1 MKKIKSLVNYFS
13 KGELALWLCSEV
25 VIIAA
30 NILLGK
36 SDYTSVIASMIGVT
50 ALIFNAKGNP
60 MGPALMVFFSI
71 FYGYISFT
79 FRYYG
84 EMLTYLGM
92 SMPMAIISLIS
103 WLKNP
108 YNGHKSEVTV
118 NRHISKCEQI
128 FMWTLTVAVTI
139 AFYFI
144 LKVFNTANIIPSTVS
159 VGTSFVAVYLSFRRS
174 PFFAL
179 GYAVNDIVLIILW
192 ILASFHD
199 VSYLSVVICFIA
211 FLANDTYSFINWQ
224 RMSRRQALGICT
236 SAEPA

>member
-1 MKKIKSLVNYFS
+1 MEKIKSFMNYFS
-13 KGELALWLCSEV
+13 KGEFALWLCSEF

-30 NILLGK
+30 NIFLGGDGYL
-36 SDYTSVIASMIGVT
+36 SLVASMLGVT

-60 MGPALMVFFSI
+60 IGPGLMVFFCL
-71 FYGYISFT
+71 FYGYISFS
-79 FRYYG
+79 FAYYG

-92 SMPMAIISLIS
+92 SMPMAVISLIS
-103 WLKNP
+103 WLRNP

-118 NRHISKCEQI
+118 NRYISKREQM
-128 FMWTLTVAVTI
+128 FMWTLTVVVTT

-144 LKVFNTANIIPSTVS
+144 LKAFNTANLIPSTIS
-159 VGTSFVAVYLSFRRS
+159 VTTSFVAVYLSFRRS

-179 GYAVNDIVLIILW
+179 GYAANDIVLIVLW
-192 ILASFHD
+192 VLASLRD
-199 VSYLSVVICFIA
+199 ASYLSVVICFIA

-224 RMSRRQALGICT
+224 RMSKRQAVKSCA